1 MLHNPNSNARLKRLK
16 PRQRKKLRVGE
27 FTELGF
33 SLIVTLKKDTD
44 LGAQDALLDAWLE
57 AVDAQGVSFGG
68 HFAGS
73 ETLQFEGIVFPVG
86 RGSVSAETRTAL
98 VAWLSARAE
107 VESVDADELADLWNI
122 EW

>member
-1 MLHNPNSNARLKRLK
+1 MHNPNAKSRLKRLK
-16 PRQRKKLRVGE
+16 PRQRKKMRVGE

-33 SLIVTLKKDTD
+33 SLLVTLKKDTD
-44 LGAQDALLDAWLE
+44 LGAQDTLLDAWLE

-68 HFAGS
+68 HFAGA

-86 RGSVSAETRTAL
+86 RGSVSADARSAL
-98 VAWLSARAE
+98 IAWLQARPE